1 MLNIPLT
8 QAARPHET
16 WHSCPRI
23 LSARM
28 LPAALGRPFRDGPS
42 IHDCTRPAHFLQGRS
57 LTAVSLPR
65 RRRPRRETSTGQT
78 FHKHQNEESGNT
90 LMMKP
95 HTCTFKTWPQ

>member
-42 IHDCTRPAHFLQGRS
+42 IHDCTRPAHFLQGQS
-57 LTAVSLPR
+57 LTAVSLPC
-65 RRRPRRETSTGQT
+65 RRPHQETSTGQT